1 MPQKKFS
8 FSNSKFLNK
17 LDRTFKGLR
26 NEMKKILL
34 TLLLFMLSYCA
45 SGGSKGDG
53 YIYVTNVT
61 GINLIDAELNAK
73 RKILEKGLGELV
85 EGRSQVIDA
94 EAKDK
99 IVNSSVEG
107 FVIDYQQIGPPR
119 KDKALTV
126 IDAKGKVNAKAIEDA
141 LRQRYEDIGKPRF
154 LMIVDERLNGVQSRA
169 GQSVTENEMSSKF
182 TEFEFLDREQFIR
195 ILNKEGG
202 RPVGVYGDAN
212 LEDKAVQAAAE
223 MGAEIL
229 LIGVSETKNIGEI
242 QGSGLF
248 SIQATLRFKFVDV
261 GSARIIASENSSAAY
276 PHVSPDT
283 GAMEA
288 IKKAVNRAHPK
299 IREQVTQR
307 WKRGTTIR
315 LTFEGISY
323 DDFIDKD
330 VEQIIRNIQGVN
342 HTSVKTSSNANK
354 QIVMEVQALF
364 SGNMLYRKMR
374 ERRSDFG
381 FNFTQKEVKPSVIY
395 IVVTK

>member
-1 MPQKKFS
+1 MQ
-8 FSNSKFLNK
+8 
-17 LDRTFKGLR
+17 
-26 NEMKKILL
+26 MKKLFLILSL
-34 TLLLFMLSYCA
+34 VITSYCA
-45 SGGSKGDG
+45 TTTNKGDG
-53 YIYVTNVT
+53 YIYVYNVT
-61 GINLIDAELNAK
+61 GTNLIDAELNAK

-94 EAKDK
+94 ESKEK

-107 FVIDYQQIGPPR
+107 FVIDYQQLGPPR
-119 KDKALTV
+119 KDHALTV
-126 IDAKGKVNAKAIEDA
+126 IDAKAKVNVKSIEDA
-141 LRQRYEDIGKPRF
+141 LRQRYDDIGKPRF
-154 LMIVDERLNGVQSRA
+154 LMIIEERLNGVTSKT
-169 GQSVTENEMSSKF
+169 GQTVTENEISSRF
-182 TEFEFLDREQFIR
+182 NEFEFLDREQFIR
-195 ILNKEGG
+195 ILAKEGG
-202 RPVGVYGDAN
+202 RPVGVYGDSN

-242 QGSGLF
+242 ENSGLY

-283 GAMEA
+283 GSMEA

-299 IREQVTQR
+299 IRDQVSQR

-315 LTFEGISY
+315 ITFEGISY
-323 DDFIDKD
+323 DDFIDKG
-330 VEQIIRNIQGVN
+330 VEQTVRNIQGVN
-342 HTSVKTSSNANK
+342 HTSVKTSSNSNRM
-354 QIVMEVQALF
+354 IVMEVQALF
-364 SGNMLYRKMR
+364 SGTMLYQKMR
-374 ERRSDFG
+374 DRRSDFG